1 MGGAN
6 ERERDDEITELPTHC
21 RPAAR
26 SIDPAARSIDLAG
39 SPRMRDGHVSLT

>member
-26 SIDPAARSIDLAG
+26 SIDLAA